1 MGRHCPCHA
10 HGTEREMVEY
20 RLGNCWGHLHDQ
32 DAPKSGPPQGL
43 DDHVFWRGRKDGS
56 VEFDMSWSLSVPP

>member
-43 DDHVFWRGRKDGS
+43 DDRVFGEEERTE
-56 VEFDMSWSLSVPP
+56 V